1 MEFIELE
8 GAYLVIA
15 LFVIGVAFFVTTRNF
30 MPKNALKKGL
40 FYTIGILTVFI
51 ISHYF
56 FTINR
61 IKNVKESFNNNQNII
76 CENKEIR
83 KVAQTIIIN
92 KKLGWNIKDNT
103 FVSPTHYRGFHMA
116 RCVVE

>member
-51 ISHYF
+51 I
-56 FTINR
+56 
-61 IKNVKESFNNNQNII
+61 
-76 CENKEIR
+76 
-83 KVAQTIIIN
+83 
-92 KKLGWNIKDNT
+92 
-103 FVSPTHYRGFHMA
+103 
-116 RCVVE
+116 